1 MTNIQLILSV
11 TVSLI
16 SVIGTVIGV
25 MVWFNKKA
33 NNRME
38 GIALEVGRK
47 IEISQAHNFKQVET
61 KIESIS
67 VQLKDM
73 QTLRV
78 SDEQSRLRDYIL
90 LFSSVLKFVPET
102 INEHMFANIFQEF
115 ERYKKLGG
123 NGYIDEEMC
132 FIRKIYRE
140 IKDRPRDSN

>member
-78 SDEQSRLRDYIL
+78 SDEQSRLSRSYYY
-90 LFSSVLKFVPET
+90 S
-102 INEHMFANIFQEF
+102 
-115 ERYKKLGG
+115 
-123 NGYIDEEMC
+123 C
-132 FIRKIYRE
+132 CC
-140 IKDRPRDSN
+140 